1 MKFKKLASIFLV
13 SALFITGCSNSDT
26 NGGNKG
32 RDGDK
37 NAQVEEVDV
46 VAATVS
52 ATQVLDKLDA
62 NVIGIPTTKMPLPE
76 KFKGLPEVG
85 QSMSPDLE
93 IVASLKPDIFVMD
106 SMFKDSVEKS
116 MKEYD
121 LNTFYFET
129 GTYTEFIASIEK
141 LGQEINKE
149 KEAINIIK
157 ELKKIEDQAK
167 SKNKNGKAPTVAI
180 IFGGGENFM
189 LATETSY
196 LGDLVKTIGGENITN
211 KLEGDMESDYVQFSL
226 EQILEQNPDYVLR
239 FAHGNIEETKKSFD
253 DAFDKNPA
261 YKELDAYKNGK
272 IIDLDPA
279 IFNVSANLSVKEAI
293 TTLGNILYG
302 K

>member
-1 MKFKKLASIFLV
+1 MKFRKLASVFLV
-13 SALFITGCSNSDT
+13 SALFITGCSSNSTQSEEEVNTAVKDS
-26 NGGNKG
+26 
-32 RDGDK
+32 
-37 NAQVEEVDV
+37 QVEEVDV

-52 ATQVLDKLDA
+52 ATQVLDRLDA
-62 NVIGIPTTKMPLPE
+62 NVIGIPTTKMEIPE
-76 KFKGLPEVG
+76 NFKGLTEVG

-93 IVASLKPDIFVMD
+93 IVASLEPDVFIMD
-106 SMFKDSVEKS
+106 SMFKENVEES

-129 GTYTEFIASIEK
+129 GTYSEFVNSIEK

-149 KEAINIIK
+149 KEATTLIN
-157 ELKKIEDQAK
+157 ELKEVEKEATANK
-167 SKNKNGKAPTVAI
+167 SEESPSVAI

-196 LGDLVKTIGGENITN
+196 LGDLVKTVGGENITN
-211 KLEGDMESDYVQFSL
+211 NLEGDMESDYVQFSL

-272 IIDLDPA
+272 VVDLDPA
-279 IFNVSANLSVKEAI
+279 IFNVSANLSIKEAI
-293 TTLGNILYG
+293 TTLGDTLYG
-302 K
+302 N